1 MLQSMTAFGQ
11 SVSSDTPGEHKW
23 EIRSVNHRHLDVSIR
38 LPPPL
43 RAIESAV
50 KAKMSSRVH
59 RGKLEVSLK
68 LATASGASQRL
79 IVDQQL
85 LEQLVDAVAQINAL
99 PISTGKCDPVSLLQW
114 PGLTSMDSTADDKL
128 AKAVLDSFDMALEDF
143 LQARKREGAQ
153 INTMLSRRADQ
164 LLVSIEQ
171 LRKQRPS
178 VVQRQRKKLLQKLNQ
193 LQVEHN
199 IARLEEELVYTAQRL
214 DIDEELDRLQSHL
227 QELSLV
233 LARDEP
239 VGRRLDF
246 LMQELNREANT
257 VASKSSDSE
266 TTKVSINMKV
276 LIEQMREQIQNVE

>member
-11 SVSSDTPGEHKW
+11 SVSNDALGEHKW
-23 EIRSVNHRHLDVSIR
+23 EIRSLNHRHLDVSIR

-43 RAIESAV
+43 RDIENAV
-50 KAKMSSRVH
+50 KAKLSLLVH

-68 LATASGASQRL
+68 LATASEASRRL
-79 IVDQQL
+79 VVDRQL
-85 LEQLVDAVAQINAL
+85 LEQLLDAIAQVNAL

-114 PGLTSMDSTADDKL
+114 PGMTTIDATADDKL
-128 AKAVLDSFDMALEDF
+128 VKLVLESFDTALEDF
-143 LQARKREGAQ
+143 LQARKREGVQ
-153 INTMLSRRADQ
+153 INNMLSSRADQ
-164 LLVSIEQ
+164 LAVSIEQ

-178 VVQRQRKKLLQKLNQ
+178 VVQRQREKLMLKLNQ
-193 LQVEHN
+193 LEVEHDT
-199 IARLEEELVYTAQRL
+199 ARLEEELVYIAQRL

-246 LMQELNREANT
+246 LMQEFNREANT

-266 TTKVSINMKV
+266 TTRASINMKV